1 LVQDGYEQ
9 WISLYIFLGGACD
22 FMQEHEPVRWLQLT
36 YKVPSEPSQKR
47 VWVWRRLQNLG
58 AYALQNSVYL
68 LPSSEEVEKQFRQ
81 LAHDIHEM
89 GGEAS
94 IFVVVAL
101 DIHDEQRLL
110 QALLEARNNDYC
122 KVCIVCGR
130 FLKKAAKL
138 IETQVW
144 NEQMHAE
151 FAEVMEKVHVLFR
164 SAKRHDMLGN
174 MTATS
179 RAEAAEAIAV
189 CEQMFRIL
197 LDTEFGKARRLLEL
211 HQELLLPAINADA
224 PPPQAP
230 PGEESVP
237 SCSNSKQYT
246 PEAGADGVVEPPI

>member
-1 LVQDGYEQ
+1 
-9 WISLYIFLGGACD
+9 
-22 FMQEHEPVRWLQLT
+22 MQEHEPMRWLQLT

-68 LPSSEEVEKQFRQ
+68 LPSSDEVEKQFRQ

-94 IFVVVAL
+94 VFIVMAL
-101 DIHDEQRLL
+101 DIHDEQRIL
-110 QALLEARNNDYC
+110 QALLDARNDEYY

-130 FLKKAAKL
+130 FLTKAAKL
-138 IETQVW
+138 IETQIW
-144 NEQMHAE
+144 NEQVHAE

-164 SAKRHDMLGN
+164 TAKRHDMLGN

-189 CEQMFRIL
+189 CEQIFRLL
-197 LDTEFGKARRLLEL
+197 LDTEFSKARRLLEM
-211 HQELLLPAINADA
+211 HHELMLPATAIDA
-224 PPPQAP
+224 VAA
-230 PGEESVP
+230 
-237 SCSNSKQYT
+237 
-246 PEAGADGVVEPPI
+246 PEAYQASHDAQVTPSLSTSKRHRAEARADGVVEPPI